1 MRSIERRAFIGAV
14 LLALLP
20 PGHASAASISK
31 EERAARIHRR
41 RNEERWQRD
50 LIRRDQNRLEEQ
62 RSRPIPPTGSG
73 SRVVPNR

>member
-1 MRSIERRAFIGAV
+1 MRSLERRAFVGAA

-20 PGHASAASISK
+20 LGRASAASISK

-41 RNEERWQRD
+41 RNEQRWQQD
-50 LIRRDQNRLEEQ
+50 LIRRDQDRLEGQ